1 MDLKKKL
8 IEGIEISL
16 KAEKNPDLE
25 MRKLFIELLKEGY
38 NRKQLDDDVTEYM
51 LFLRK
56 EGRER
61 DEDWVLEAGTYLDG
75 YCAPHMRID

>member
-38 NRKQLDDDVTEYM
+38 DRKKIEEDVSDYM

-61 DEDWVLEAGTYLDG
+61 DENGVLEAITYLAG